1 MGHNIQVQER
11 SEDRCGSS
19 WSREEKI
26 SLKSWKPKSN
36 EEQHN
41 SQYNQCCKGPL
52 RIVDDNDL
60 AFFSAIFTN
69 SNKQNILW

>member
-41 SQYNQCCKGPL
+41 SQYNQL

-60 AFFSAIFTN
+60 AGCIF
-69 SNKQNILW
+69 